1 MNIEVGSDGERMQEV
16 FLSRLS
22 ERGHTIDSELFVA
35 ITEPLSKIYAIPDH
49 LHALANMLGDGLVPS
64 NAKAGY
70 LARMIARRVLR
81 MRDDLGLEVSLADL
95 ALHHLEVNYS
105 VSRMKQTQDGLVT
118 ILKEKKRD
126 MMRCCVKVPK
136 WSRLP

>member
-1 MNIEVGSDGERMQEV
+1 
-16 FLSRLS
+16 
-22 ERGHTIDSELFVA
+22 
-35 ITEPLSKIYAIPDH
+35 
-49 LHALANMLGDGLVPS
+49 MLGDGLVPS

-105 VSRMKQTQDGLVT
+105 VSRNETNPGRSRYYSQGEEERYDEMLRKGNQVVKTAIKDIPQDSVELPDEILFTINDSHGIAPDLVINIANDLGWKSL
-118 ILKEKKRD
+118 ILQN
-126 MMRCCVKVPK
+126 
-136 WSRLP
+136 WI

>member
-1 MNIEVGSDGERMQEV
+1 MQEV
-16 FLSRLS
+16 FLTRLS

-35 ITEPLSKIYAIPDH
+35 ITEPLSKFTLPDH

-118 ILKEKKRD
+118 ILKGEEERYDEMLRKGTHV
-126 MMRCCVKVPK
+126 VKTE
-136 WSRLP
+136 